1 MKKQTLIDPLLT
13 GMYDPMPD
21 GLRPS
26 VDQTPPDVLYEKYEQ
41 GFERAVEF
49 MRRDMPP
56 LVEVNEDHA
65 GKRWCAECDPH
76 WQNEDQFAKECGWM
90 CRKHWLAYRAEYMR
104 GYRAKHK
111 TEKLKRKL
119 DKRKARQNNQ
129 VEV

>member
-56 LVEVNEDHA
+56 LVEMIASHLER
-65 GKRWCAECDPH
+65 KYCADCADWRPAH
-76 WQNEDQFAKECGWM
+76 DFSKACSWLCT
-90 CRKHWLAYRAEYMR
+90 KHW
-104 GYRAKHK
+104 
-111 TEKLKRKL
+111 KLVKQERNRQDYQKRKI
-119 DKRKARQNNQ
+119 RGR
-129 VEV
+129 V